1 MISGMESIRVVT
13 AVSCFA
19 GSCADC
25 SLFWA
30 RLVVASE
37 KLATASIKV
46 VIQTDVLCFIIEG
59 LSWPGFLEFG
69 LVVAVSLD
77 LIPALSATV

>member
-1 MISGMESIRVVT
+1 
-13 AVSCFA
+13 
-19 GSCADC
+19 
-25 SLFWA
+25 
-30 RLVVASE
+30 VVASE
-37 KLATASIKV
+37 KLATASIEV

-59 LSWPGFLEFG
+59 LSSLGFLEFG